1 MPSPTVISVKASI
14 GPLAGETLVEV
25 TGTGFSPGVVVKFDQ
40 SACSVVSFSSLRLTC
55 TTPLHSAGAVTVT
68 ATNSDT
74 QFGSLDNGYT
84 YQAAPTVTSVTA
96 SSGATAGGTVV
107 AVTGTGFLPGVGV
120 TFGGLA
126 CTSTSGTLYFDSTWL
141 SCWTPPH
148 IAGAVKVT
156 ATNTDTQTGS
166 YSSYTY
172 QAAPTV
178 TLVTA
183 SSGALDGGTLV
194 TVKGAGF
201 LSGVGVTF
209 DGTACTTLTLTS
221 STELTCTTPAHSP
234 GPVTVR
240 ATNTDGQGGSLYPG
254 YTYQAAPTVTSVI
267 ASAGAVEGD
276 TLVKVIGTEFLEG
289 VKVTFGESACT
300 TLTLTSSTELTC
312 TTPAHDEGP
321 VMVTATNTD
330 TQTGSYSSYTYQA
343 VPTVTSIS
351 PTSGPVAGDTL
362 VTVTG
367 TRFLSG
373 VGVRIGGA
381 ACTLLTLKSS
391 TSLTCTTPPGT
402 AGAQDVVVTNS
413 DTQFGTLPLGYTYTE
428 EWIEPECPCV
438 DPDDL
443 IASENP
449 DDEDVDL
456 AADLGLVTPYPAP
469 LQAFLNKLFP
479 LANKFRFFASSLQVG
494 EESFT
499 LDEFDAAL
507 TGFGQLDAATK
518 ASIEFK
524 YKWLEGRPGHVAENF
539 FVFQFGPN
547 IYILQKIFINTLF
560 DGDPGAGVL
569 GTFMQYR
576 GWYPASIY
584 QGAGLG
590 YAQEWVNIKIN
601 DLNELNSPLSPGNL
615 AEAARGA
622 MLFFPPTIGI
632 EKMQEGDFLL
642 GGPLF
647 LGGVAATLYSF
658 ATVPVKGTIALVTS
672 VAAFS
677 GGAAAVLYTRDSPL
691 SSYID
696 PAGQL
701 LSIFPFRWAG
711 KLIKGRFV
719 PAPATLPATANLVE
733 KALINPLIRLVEPP
747 LTGDKIT
754 DISKIIYKLF
764 KERGANGQI
773 PREEVTLINH
783 MYDAIAK
790 KVNPNNL
797 PKWTPDIAAKYDT
810 LFNAEMKNV
819 ATIWAIK
826 NKAKT
831 DFNQTPYRL
840 DQVVGALFK
849 DVSTSPGTPIEDIIA
864 KKFPQLIDPLRK
876 AVIGAVNT
884 IPEVS
889 TQNKT
894 LLVRVVPFF
903 EGKASIGPPDQ
914 GLRAFSGYLKGNSE
928 FLKDKETKVAVYV
941 LKPNQGTVTPVIG
954 SGERFGQATNNWG
967 KGCQTNEYLFHDIT
981 PVTWVPGAKPGGFV
995 EKPKVAYH
1003 YFYHP

>member
-1 MPSPTVISVKASI
+1 M
-14 GPLAGETLVEV
+14 EV
-25 TGTGFSPGVVVKFDQ
+25 TGTGFLQGVVVTFDQ
-40 SACSVVSFSSLRLTC
+40 SVCGIVSFSPTRVTC
-55 TTPLHSAGAVTVT
+55 TTPLHSAGPVTVT
-68 ATNSDT
+68 ATNSDN
-74 QFGSLDNGYT
+74 QSGSLSPGYT

-351 PTSGPVAGDTL
+351 PTSGPVAGATL

-381 ACTLLTLKSS
+381 ACTPLTLNSS

-438 DPDDL
+438 DPDELPSDNQAAEMAL
-443 IASENP
+443 EAE
-449 DDEDVDL
+449 L
-456 AADLGLVTPYPAP
+456 ALVTPYPAP
-469 LQAFLNKLFP
+469 LQAFFNKLFP
-479 LANKFRFFASSLQVG
+479 LANKFRFFASSLKG
-494 EESFT
+494 KESFT

-507 TGFGQLDAATK
+507 TGFGQLDWATK

-524 YKWLEGRPGHVAENF
+524 YKWLEGRPEHEAEKF

-547 IYILQKIFINTLF
+547 IYILQKIFISTAV
-560 DGDPGAGVL
+560 GDNAYL
-569 GTFMQYR
+569 SEYMQYR

-584 QGAGLG
+584 PTPEKPQGEGLD
-590 YAQEWVNIKIN
+590 YAQKWVNIKIN

-632 EKMQEGDFLL
+632 EKIQQGDYLL

-647 LGGVAATLYSF
+647 LGGVAATFYSF
-658 ATVPVKGTIALVTS
+658 ATVPIKGTIALVTS
-672 VAAFS
+672 VVGFS
-677 GGAAAVLYTRDSPL
+677 GGAAAVLKYRDSPL

-701 LSIFPFRWAG
+701 LSIFPFSWAG
-711 KLIKGRFV
+711 KLIKGKFY
-719 PAPATLPATANLVE
+719 PAPAIPATAHLVE
-733 KALINPLIRLVEPP
+733 TALTNPLIRVAQP
-747 LTGDKIT
+747 LMTGNRNQ
-754 DISKIIYKLF
+754 DISQIIYTLL
-764 KERGANGQI
+764 KERGE
-773 PREEVTLINH
+773 RRLTDEEIATIKH
-783 MYDAIAK
+783 MYDAIAAN
-790 KVNPNNL
+790 VNPTKL
-797 PKWTPDIAAKYDT
+797 AKWPLEIAEKYNSV
-810 LFNAEMKNV
+810 FYGEMNNV

-831 DFNQTPYRL
+831 EFNPTSYRL
-840 DQVVGALFK
+840 DQVLSTLFK
-849 DVSTSPGTPIEDIIA
+849 DVRTTPAKPIGEIIA
-864 KKFPQLIDPLRK
+864 EKFPELTGTLKDDVIN
-876 AVIGAVNT
+876 AVKT
-884 IPEVS
+884 IPAVS

-894 LLVRVVPFF
+894 NLVRVSAFHR
-903 EGKASIGPPDQ
+903 GKASIGPENQ
-914 GLRAFSGYLKGNSE
+914 GLRAFTANFEKNSE
-928 FLKDKETKVAVYV
+928 FLPANYKIDGILQVGVYV
-941 LKPNQGTVTPVIG
+941 LKPNQGTVTPVVG
-954 SGERFGQATNNWG
+954 AGRRFGSATFEWG
-967 KGCQTNEYLFHDIT
+967 QGCQKNEYLLHDIN
-981 PVTWVPGAKPGGFV
+981 PVTWVLGSKPSNFV
-995 EKPKVAYH
+995 ERIGGKINYH
-1003 YFYHP
+1003 YYYLAP